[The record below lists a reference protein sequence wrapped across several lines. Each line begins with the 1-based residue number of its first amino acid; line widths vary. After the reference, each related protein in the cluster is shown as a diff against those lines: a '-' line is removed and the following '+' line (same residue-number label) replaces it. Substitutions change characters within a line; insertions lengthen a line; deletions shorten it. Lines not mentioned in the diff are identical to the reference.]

1 MKDTFVEI
9 LAVGGKTNS
18 LGRTEEVIQAVLRDN
33 NLLEEL
39 YKCVFNDDAW
49 VRMRAIDAF
58 EKICRKHPDWIT
70 QYIDRFQ
77 SELSDSN
84 QPSIQWHLAQMYSQ
98 VVLAKEQKVKS
109 INWLK
114 NILSSSDIDWIVSAN
129 AMKTLVQF
137 AHDGSIDKEDA
148 KALIIIQL
156 KHKSK
161 SVVKK
166 ANLFLQ
172 ELKLD

>member
-58 EKICRKHPDWIT
+58 EKICREHPDWIT
-70 QYIDRFQ
+70 QYIWTY
-77 SELSDSN
+77 SN
-84 QPSIQWHLAQMYSQ
+84 RQ
-98 VVLAKEQKVKS
+98 
-109 INWLK
+109 
-114 NILSSSDIDWIVSAN
+114 
-129 AMKTLVQF
+129 
-137 AHDGSIDKEDA
+137 
-148 KALIIIQL
+148 
-156 KHKSK
+156 
-161 SVVKK
+161 
-166 ANLFLQ
+166 
-172 ELKLD
+172 